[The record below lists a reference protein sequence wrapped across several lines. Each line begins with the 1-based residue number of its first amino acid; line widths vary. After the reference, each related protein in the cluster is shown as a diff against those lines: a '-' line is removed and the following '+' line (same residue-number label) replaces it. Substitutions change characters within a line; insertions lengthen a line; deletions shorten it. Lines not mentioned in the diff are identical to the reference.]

1 MVVHPH
7 FITVFLASGTQ
18 TLDDRLCRC
27 RERQADRD
35 GWGDVLEVGV
45 FEEGI
50 WMYLVDK
57 MVVEIET

>member
-7 FITVFLASGTQ
+7 FVTVFLASGTQ

-27 RERQADRD
+27 RERKADRD

-50 WMYLVDK
+50 WLIK
-57 MVVEIET
+57 W